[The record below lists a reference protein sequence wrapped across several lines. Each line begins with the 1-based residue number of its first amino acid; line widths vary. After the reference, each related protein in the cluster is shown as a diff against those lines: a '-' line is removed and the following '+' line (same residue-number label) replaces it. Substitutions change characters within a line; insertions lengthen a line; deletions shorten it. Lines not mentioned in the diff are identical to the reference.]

1 MLSQHN
7 SLTNIFVALAV
18 SNVALAALN
27 GHCPPLGPVLPAPT
41 NPSVHESVQSAMHDV
56 TDTFYNLTAEL
67 DSTGLS
73 IAVKSIHEASPLLDL
88 HHTPVVLNSNGTS
101 VIDSQTVYRL
111 GSISKIFAVLSLLQQ
126 SQVNTDDLI
135 TKYVPELLELKGE
148 TDETSD
154 ITTVR
159 WNEVTIGALAS
170 HMSGIGTDLVNDL
183 ASIPTDWTQV
193 GLPKLKETSKTGCAG
208 VLGLPPCNR
217 TEFFRDFGKRHP
229 VYAPFTNPVYSNIA
243 SVILG
248 FAVEAM
254 TNTTYE
260 NYVRQSIF
268 RPLSMTNTT
277 IFTGPKKNSWGFIP
291 VNETWWGSSL
301 GYEDIAGGFYS
312 NTLDL
317 LSFGT
322 GILKHTVLDSAKT
335 RKWLKPSTST
345 SSSGL
350 LLGGP
355 WEIIRSNTV
364 TKDKRLIEFYCKA
377 GNLAS
382 YNNELC
388 LVPDYDLVITILSGG
403 PQSNAD
409 LVDLALSKIVQGLL
423 PAIEDASKAEAT
435 PKFGGTYSD
444 ATTNST
450 ITLSLDDGPGFAVS
464 DWVVRD
470 VDIIKNYSKFAA
482 LSSSPTNQA
491 VSVRLYPTNLGSECY
506 TAWRA
511 VLDIGTAEQHAAKES
526 NLFWPDASCHTWGS
540 MDRLTYGFRS
550 MDEFVFKL
558 EGSGSA
564 QSVNLRTFKIELKRN
579 SQ

>member
-1 MLSQHN
+1 MLSRRN
-7 SLTNIFVALAV
+7 FSTNLIAALAT
-18 SNVALAALN
+18 SSIAQAALD

-41 NPSVHESVQSAMHDV
+41 NPAAHESVKSAVHNIWD
-56 TDTFYNLTAEL
+56 DFQNFTAEL
-67 DSTGLS
+67 SSTGLS
-73 IAVKSIHEASPLLDL
+73 IAVKSIHEASPLLEL
-88 HHTPVVLNSNGTS
+88 HHTPPVLNPNGTT

-111 GSISKIFAVLSLLQQ
+111 GSISKLFVVLSILQQ
-126 SQVNTDDLI
+126 NQIKMDDLV
-135 TKYVPELLELKGE
+135 TQYVPELLELKGE
-148 TDETSD
+148 TDEIND

-159 WNEVTIGALAS
+159 WNEVTLGALAS
-170 HMSGIGTDLVNDL
+170 HMSGIGADP
-183 ASIPTDWTQV
+183 SIPTDWTQV
-193 GLPKLKETSKTGCAG
+193 GLPQLNESSKTGCAG

-229 VYAPFTNPVYSNIA
+229 VYAPFTNPVYSNVA
-243 SVILG
+243 SAILG
-248 FAVEAM
+248 FAVEAI

-268 RPLSMTNTT
+268 DPLSMKNTT
-277 IFTGPKKNSWGFIP
+277 IFTGPKKDSWGFIP

-322 GILKHTVLDSAKT
+322 GILRHTVLDSDKT
-335 RKWLKPSTST
+335 RKWMKPVTST

-355 WEIIRSNTV
+355 WEIIRSNNV
-364 TKDKRLIEFYCKA
+364 TKDKRLVEFYCKA

-403 PQSNAD
+403 PESNAD

-423 PAIEDASKAEAT
+423 PAIEDAGKAEAMS
-435 PKFGGTYSD
+435 KFGGTYAD

-450 ITLSLDDGPGFAVS
+450 ITLSVDDAPGFGVS
-464 DWVVRD
+464 GWVVRD
-470 VDIIKNYSKFAA
+470 VNIIENYAKFAA
-482 LSSSPTNQA
+482 LSSAPTDQA
-491 VSVRLYPTNLGSECY
+491 VSVRLYPTNLFSDY
-506 TAWRA
+506 RAAWRA
-511 VLDIGTAEQHAAKES
+511 VFDIGTPEQLAAKDA
-526 NLFWPDASCHTWGS
+526 NLFWSDASCHTWGS

-550 MDEFVFKL
+550 IDEFIFEL
-558 EGSGSA
+558 ENDGSA
-564 QSVNLRTFKIELKRN
+564 RSLNLRAFKVELAKE
-579 SQ
+579 S

>member
-1 MLSQHN
+1 MLSRH
-7 SLTNIFVALAV
+7 SPLTNVFVALAS
-18 SNVALAALN
+18 SNIALAALN

-41 NPSVHESVQSAMHDV
+41 NPAAHESVQLAVHNV
-56 TDTFYNLTAEL
+56 VDTLQNLTADF
-67 DSTGLS
+67 DSTGIS
-73 IAVKSIHEASPLLDL
+73 IAVKSIHEASPLLEF
-88 HHTPVVLNSNGTS
+88 HHTPAVLNSNGTS

-126 SQVNTDDLI
+126 SQVKMDDLI
-135 TKYVPELLELKGE
+135 TQYVPELLDLKGE
-148 TDETSD
+148 TDEVTD

-159 WNEVTIGALAS
+159 WNEVTLGALAS

-183 ASIPTDWTQV
+183 ASFPTDWTQV
-193 GLPKLKETSKTGCAG
+193 GLPKLNATSKTGCAG

-229 VYAPFTNPVYSNIA
+229 VYAPFTNPVYSNVA
-243 SVILG
+243 SVILS
-248 FAVEAM
+248 FALEAI
-254 TNTTYE
+254 TDTTYE

-268 RPLSMTNTT
+268 DPLSMTNTT

-301 GYEDIAGGFYS
+301 GYEDVAGGFYS

-322 GILKHTVLDSAKT
+322 GILKHTVLESAKT
-335 RKWLKPSTST
+335 RKWMKPLTST

-364 TKDKRLIEFYCKA
+364 TKDKRLIEFYCKS

-382 YNNELC
+382 YNNQLC

-409 LVDLALSKIVQGLL
+409 LVDLALSKVVQGLL
-423 PAIEDASKAEAT
+423 PAIEDASKAEAM
-435 PKFGGTYSD
+435 PKFGGTYTD

-450 ITLSLDDGPGFAVS
+450 ITLSLDDAPGFAVS

-470 VDIIKNYSKFAA
+470 VDIINNYASFTA
-482 LSSSPTNQA
+482 LSSSPTDQT
-491 VSVRLYPTNLGSECY
+491 VSVRLYPTNLDSECH

-511 VLDIGTAEQHAAKES
+511 VFDIGTPEQLAAKEAT
-526 NLFWPDASCHTWGS
+526 LFWPDASCHTWGT

-550 MDEFVFKL
+550 IDEFVFDL
-558 EGSGSA
+558 EGDGSA
-564 QSVNLRTFKIELKRN
+564 QSLNLRAFQVELRRE
-579 SQ
+579 S